1 MKDSN
6 VIDAI
11 IAGYLVNFII
21 YAAVEI
27 IKFFS
32 R

>member
-11 IAGYLVNFII
+11 IAGSLVTFII